1 MNSKTFCV
9 VPFIGGC
16 IRPAGTMHACCDSQ
30 DPGTYSFA
38 EIDEWRNSNVMIN
51 LRKELY
57 NGIESEHCRRCWTT
71 QQLGGQ
77 SLRQAYNQSLV
88 DATIVTQIKAIAAN
102 NFITEN
108 DITFL
113 DLKLGNLCN
122 LKCVMCTPSSSSR
135 ILSEWKANKDI
146 FPLVQEF
153 DKDYSWPERE
163 EFRTTIKPLL
173 PNLKYVKFTGGEP
186 FLNPYIEEIL
196 VNLPEDC
203 LVHISTNL
211 TIIDD
216 TKIKLLQRFKD
227 LWLTGSVDAVGEL
240 YNYIRYPG
248 KFIDIENNLTIILN
262 SLPNATFSIA
272 VTVGILT
279 LQDIDTTVNYFTN
292 KNCKIQFIPID
303 SPAYL
308 GINSI
313 PNDMSVKII
322 EKINRITDKSVA
334 QYLLEILSKRKY
346 SDELHSMFEK
356 YIKDINTIRKLN
368 FKI

>member
-1 MNSKTFCV
+1 MNPKTFCV

-16 IRPAGTMHACCDSQ
+16 IRPTGTMHACCDSQ
-30 DPGTYSFA
+30 DSESYSFA
-38 EIDEWRNSNVMIN
+38 EIDEWRNSNDMVN
-51 LRKELY
+51 LREELY
-57 NGIESEHCRRCWTT
+57 NGIESKHCRRCWTT
-71 QQLGGQ
+71 QQLGGK
-77 SLRQAYNQSLV
+77 SLRQVYNQSLV
-88 DATIVTQIKAIAAN
+88 TATIANQIKTIAAN
-102 NFITEN
+102 NFIAEN

-163 EFRTTIKPLL
+163 EFRTMIEPLL

-196 VNLPEDC
+196 ANLPEDC
-203 LVHISTNL
+203 IVHISTNL

-216 TKIKLLQRFKD
+216 TKIKLLRRFKE

-248 KFIDIENNLTIILN
+248 KFDNIDNNLTIILN

-272 VTVGILT
+272 VTVGILA
-279 LQDIDTTVNYFTN
+279 LQDIDTTVNYFISR
-292 KNCKIQFIPID
+292 NCKIQFILID
-303 SPAYL
+303 RPEYL

-313 PNDMSVKII
+313 TDDMLLKII
-322 EKINRITDKSVA
+322 EKINRIVDKSVA
-334 QYLLEILSKRKY
+334 QYLLEVLSKRKY
-346 SDELHSMFEK
+346 SDELHNMFKK
-356 YIKDINTIRKLN
+356 YINDINTVRKLN